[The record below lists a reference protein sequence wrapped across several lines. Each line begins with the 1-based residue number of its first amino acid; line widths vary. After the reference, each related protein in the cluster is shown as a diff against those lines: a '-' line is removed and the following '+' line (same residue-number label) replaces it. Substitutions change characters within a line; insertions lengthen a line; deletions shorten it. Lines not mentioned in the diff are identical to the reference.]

1 MTRRSIIHR
10 GMFPGSFYLANTAIF
25 RYINGAEP
33 LITGGNVQV
42 CLLASGSKGNAI
54 YVETA
59 ESRLLIDAG
68 LSAREIG
75 HRLNAIGAA
84 PENLDALL
92 VTHEHRDHC
101 RGLGPV
107 ARRWNV
113 PVHVHHATRE
123 ALPGVGKLEH
133 TVEFDSGDVFC
144 LRDMEIQTVP
154 ITHDAVAPTGFILS
168 TADGNIGI
176 VTDLGLATRLVAD
189 RFQKCRVLIL
199 ESNHDENMLRDGPYP
214 WHLKQRVRS
223 RHGHLSNRESADLLR
238 QLHWEGLEAVF
249 LAHLSETN
257 NSPQLAEACARQVL
271 GQQGKSSA
279 RLFIGSQHRHSDC
292 FAW

>member
-1 MTRRSIIHR
+1 M
-10 GMFPGSFYLANTAIF
+10 
-25 RYINGAEP
+25 
-33 LITGGNVQV
+33 QV

-75 HRLNAIGAA
+75 YRLNVIGAL
-84 PENLDALL
+84 PENLDAVL
-92 VTHEHRDHC
+92 VTHEHGDHC

-107 ARRWNV
+107 ARRWKL
-113 PVHVHHATRE
+113 PVHVHHATRD
-123 ALPGVGKLEH
+123 ALPKVGKLDH
-133 TVEFDSGDVFC
+133 TIEFDSGDTFC
-144 LRDMEIQTVP
+144 LRDIEIETVP

-168 TADGNIGI
+168 TSGGKIGV

-189 RFQKCRVLIL
+189 RFKGCRVLVL
-199 ESNHDENMLRDGPYP
+199 ESNHDEDLLRDGPYP

-223 RHGHLSNRESADLLR
+223 RHGHLSNSECAELLR
-238 QLHWEGLEAVF
+238 DLYWDGLEAVF

-257 NSPQLAEACARQVL
+257 NTPQLAETCARNVL
-271 GQQGKSSA
+271 EEQGNNSTH
-279 RLFIGSQHRHSDC
+279 LIIGSQNTPSAR
-292 FAW
+292 FTW

>member
-1 MTRRSIIHR
+1 M
-10 GMFPGSFYLANTAIF
+10 
-25 RYINGAEP
+25 
-33 LITGGNVQV
+33 QV

-75 HRLNAIGAA
+75 RRLQVIGAE
-84 PENLDALL
+84 PERLDALL

-101 RGLGPV
+101 CGLGPV

-113 PVHVHHATRE
+113 PVHVHQATHE
-123 ALPGVGKLEH
+123 ALPGVGKLPS
-133 TVEFDSGDVFC
+133 TVTFDSGDTFR
-144 LRDMEIQTVP
+144 LRDIEVQTVP

-168 TADGNIGI
+168 TSAGKIGI

-189 RFQKCRVLIL
+189 RFKGCRVLVL
-199 ESNHDENMLRDGPYP
+199 ESNHDEDLLRDGPYP

-223 RHGHLSNRESADLLR
+223 RHGHLSNNEAAQLLR
-238 QLHWEGLEAVF
+238 DLHWDGLEAVF

-257 NSPQLAEACARQVL
+257 NTPQLAEACARGVL
-271 GQQGKSSA
+271 EEQGASSTQ
-279 RLFIGSQHRHSDC
+279 LFIGSQNKPSDC
-292 FAW
+292 FVW

>member
-1 MTRRSIIHR
+1 M
-10 GMFPGSFYLANTAIF
+10 
-25 RYINGAEP
+25 
-33 LITGGNVQV
+33 QV

-59 ESRLLIDAG
+59 ESRVLIDAG

-75 HRLNAIGAA
+75 RRLDVIGAA

-113 PVHVHHATRE
+113 PVHIHHATRD
-123 ALPGVGKLEH
+123 ALPDVGKLEH
-133 TVEFDSGDVFC
+133 TVEFDSGDLFC

-168 TADGNIGI
+168 TAKGKIGI
-176 VTDLGLATRLVAD
+176 VTDLGFATRLVAD
-189 RFQKCRVLIL
+189 RFQGCRVLIL
-199 ESNHDENMLRDGPYP
+199 ESNHDEDLLRDGPYP

-223 RHGHLSNRESADLLR
+223 RHGHLSNKESAELLR
-238 QLHWEGLEAVF
+238 HLHWDGLEAVF

-257 NSPQLAEACARQVL
+257 NTPQLAETGARNAL
-271 GQQGKSSA
+271 KEQGDSTT
-279 RLFIGSQHRHSDC
+279 RLFIGSQDHPSDC
-292 FAW
+292 FVW